1 MAFLMIQSIRNS
13 LFFFRQGDQAD
24 SVYIILNGRL
34 RSVYVT
40 EDGKKQLGDEYG
52 KGEFVGL
59 VSKFCRFNHLF
70 MSFH

>member
-1 MAFLMIQSIRNS
+1 MQCIRDSVFFL
-13 LFFFRQGDQAD
+13 RQGDRAD

-59 VSKFCRFNHLF
+59 VSEFRRFNEF
-70 MSFH
+70 I